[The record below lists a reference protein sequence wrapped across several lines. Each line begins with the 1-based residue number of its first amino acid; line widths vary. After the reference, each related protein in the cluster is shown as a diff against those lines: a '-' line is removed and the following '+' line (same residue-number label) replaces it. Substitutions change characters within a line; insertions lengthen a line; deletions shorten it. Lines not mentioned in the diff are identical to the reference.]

1 MYTYGWFMLMFDRNQ
16 HSSVKPLSF
25 NYIKLKKKK
34 MSHGDH
40 MQCIIPGLLL
50 KQKKILQDVIG
61 EI

>member
-25 NYIKLKKKK
+25 NLKKKLL
-34 MSHGDH
+34 SRGDH
-40 MQCIIPGLLL
+40 MQCVIPGLLL
-50 KQKKILQDVIG
+50 KQKKILQDVVG

>member
-34 MSHGDH
+34 KEPWGPHAVYNPRPASETEKNSAG
-40 MQCIIPGLLL
+40 CYW
-50 KQKKILQDVIG
+50 
-61 EI
+61 